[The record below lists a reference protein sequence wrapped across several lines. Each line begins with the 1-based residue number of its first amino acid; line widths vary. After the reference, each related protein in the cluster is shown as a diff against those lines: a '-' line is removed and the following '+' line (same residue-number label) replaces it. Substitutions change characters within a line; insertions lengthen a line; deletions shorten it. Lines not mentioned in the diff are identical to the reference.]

1 LRNSGI
7 LFDSGLLVFSNRV
20 IPATPWNV
28 EATFA
33 YMGGT
38 VMVTNFNFQYNA
50 GNDARG
56 FTSQQ
61 SNNTFNATV
70 SNTLNFTI
78 QWSVSSADNTIT
90 TNFGVVQK
98 IY

>member
-1 LRNSGI
+1 
-7 LFDSGLLVFSNRV
+7 
-20 IPATPWNV
+20 
-28 EATFA
+28 
-33 YMGGT
+33 MGGT
-38 VMVTNFNFQYNA
+38 IMVTNFNFQYNA

-61 SNNTFNATV
+61 SNNTFDATI

-78 QWSVSSADNTIT
+78 QWGTASVDNTIT

-98 IY
+98 IF